1 MSTTTDNRDARGI
14 TPGAPAWD
22 GDLTAL
28 TTEELDR
35 RIDSLGTHIGNCH
48 TVWHSLD
55 GWRAATEADLLR
67 REVPRWVQARLEA
80 LRERETRR
88 G

>member
-1 MSTTTDNRDARGI
+1 MIDTEGRDARGI

-28 TTEELDR
+28 TDAQLDR

-48 TVWHSLD
+48 TVWHSLY
-55 GWRAATEADLLR
+55 GWRAATALDLRR
-67 REVPRWVQARLEA
+67 REVPRWVEARLAA
-80 LRERETRR
+80 LREREARR